1 LEQIPRN
8 AARDDGVTQEVPL
21 MKLHYTAVLPLI
33 AAAGLLAGCAGT
45 AKTASRTTQSATGA
59 RSGFTTSAPSGSDA
73 SGGAASLNGLG
84 SGPMSPQ
91 QVVKLVTPSIVRVQ
105 ASGGS
110 HSGIF
115 GRSEQSQGT
124 GTGVIIDGQGHI
136 LTNNHVVTLESSST
150 ASDIQVAL
158 SDGRTLPAKVVGRD
172 PNTDLAV
179 IQIDAKDVTPA
190 KFAPVGSVEV
200 GEPVLAIGYALNLQ
214 GTPTVTSGVVSAL
227 DRVIPETTTS
237 ISGAIQ
243 TDAPINPGNSG
254 GPLLDLSGEVVGI
267 NTAGQTG
274 TQGIF
279 FAISS
284 DVTQPV
290 VKDLISKGK
299 IDRGFIGIA
308 THSTTPDEAQSQKL
322 PVSTGVSIDTVQPGT
337 PADKAGLRA
346 GDIIVKLGNQ
356 DIHNTGD
363 LQQALISTPPGTK
376 VTVTYYHSNDKKTAD
391 ITLATRPDNVG

>member
-1 LEQIPRN
+1 MRLRYTI
-8 AARDDGVTQEVPL
+8 VMPL
-21 MKLHYTAVLPLI
+21 
-33 AAAGLLAGCAGT
+33 AAAASLLAGCAR
-45 AKTASRTTQSATGA
+45 AQKTVSRTLSPASDA
-59 RSGFTTSAPSGSDA
+59 RSGGTTSAAAPNNSSGV
-73 SGGAASLNGLG
+73 GASLNGLG

-91 QVVKLVTPSIVRVQ
+91 QVVKAVTPSIVRVQ

-110 HSGIF
+110 RTGIF
-115 GRSEQSQGT
+115 GRTEESQGT
-124 GTGVIIDGQGHI
+124 GTGVIIDSQGHI
-136 LTNNHVVTLESSST
+136 VTNNHVVTLESSN
-150 ASDIQVAL
+150 AAADIQVTL
-158 SDGRTLPAKVVGRD
+158 SDGQTLPAKIVGRD
-172 PNTDLAV
+172 PNSDLAV
-179 IQIDAKDVTPA
+179 IQADVKDAVPA
-190 KFAPVGSVEV
+190 KFAPTGSVEV

-284 DVTQPV
+284 DVSQPV
-290 VKDLISKGK
+290 VKDLISSGK
-299 IDRGFIGIA
+299 INRGFIGIA

-322 PVSTGVSIDTVQPGT
+322 PVSSGVSIDTVQPGT

-363 LQQALISTPPGTK
+363 LQQALIDTPPGTK
-376 VTVTYYHSNDKKTAD
+376 VTITYYHANEKKTAD
-391 ITLATRPDNVG
+391 VTLVARPDNVG

>member
-1 LEQIPRN
+1 
-8 AARDDGVTQEVPL
+8 
-21 MKLHYTAVLPLI
+21 M
-33 AAAGLLAGCAGT
+33 
-45 AKTASRTTQSATGA
+45 SALT
-59 RSGFTTSAPSGSDA
+59 
-73 SGGAASLNGLG
+73 

-91 QVVKLVTPSIVRVQ
+91 QVVKLVTPSVVRVQ
-105 ASGGS
+105 VTGESRGG
-110 HSGIF
+110 GFF
-115 GRSEQSQGT
+115 GQSTQDNGT
-124 GTGVIIDGQGHI
+124 GTGVIVDDQGHI
-136 LTNNHVVTLESSST
+136 VTNNHVVTLESST
-150 ASDIQVAL
+150 VASNIKVTL
-158 SDGRTLPAKVVGRD
+158 SDGRTLSAKVVGRD

-179 IQIDAKDVTPA
+179 IQVDGQNLTPA
-190 KFAPVGSVEV
+190 KFAPAGGEEV

-254 GPLLDLSGEVVGI
+254 GPLLDLSGQVVGI
-267 NTAGQTG
+267 NTAGQGG

-284 DVTQPV
+284 DVAQPV
-290 VKDLISKGK
+290 IKDLISNGK

-308 THSTTPDEAQSQKL
+308 TDTVTPDAVQSQKL
-322 PVSTGVSIDTVQPGT
+322 PVDSGVNIDTVQPGT

-363 LQQALISTPPGTK
+363 LQQALIDTPPGTK
-376 VTVTYYHSNDKKTAD
+376 VTITYYRGNDKKTAD
-391 ITLATRPDNVG
+391 VTLTTRPDNS

>member
-1 LEQIPRN
+1 
-8 AARDDGVTQEVPL
+8 
-21 MKLHYTAVLPLI
+21 MKLYYTIGLPLLVT
-33 AAAGLLAGCAGT
+33 AALMAGCAGT
-45 AKTASRTTQSATGA
+45 QKTASRTSAPTETRSSATTVSPAGGEA
-59 RSGFTTSAPSGSDA
+59 SA
-73 SGGAASLNGLG
+73 GAASLNGLG

-91 QVVKLVTPSIVRVQ
+91 QVVKAVTPSVVRVQ
-105 ASGGS
+105 ASGS
-110 HSGIF
+110 SRSSGIF
-115 GRSEQSQGT
+115 GRGEQSQGT
-124 GTGVIIDGQGHI
+124 GTGVIIDDQGHI
-136 LTNNHVVTLESSST
+136 VTNNHVVTLDSSTT
-150 ASDIQVAL
+150 ASDIQVIL
-158 SDGRTLPAKVVGRD
+158 SDGRTLSAKIVGRD

-179 IQIDAKDVTPA
+179 IQVDAKDLTPA
-190 KFAPVGSVEV
+190 KFAPTGSIEV

-254 GPLLDLSGEVVGI
+254 GPLLDLSGQVVGI

-279 FAISS
+279 FAISA

-290 VKDLISKGK
+290 TKDLIANGK
-299 IDRGFIGIA
+299 INRGFIGIA
-308 THSTTPDEAQSQKL
+308 THTTTPDEAQSQKL
-322 PVSTGVSIDTVQPGT
+322 PVASGVSIDTVQPGT

-356 DIHNTGD
+356 DVHNTGD
-363 LQQALISTPPGTK
+363 LQQSLIDTPPGTK
-376 VTVTYYHSNDKKTAD
+376 ITITYYHGNDKKTAD
-391 ITLATRPDNVG
+391 ITLASRPDNVG

>member
-1 LEQIPRN
+1 
-8 AARDDGVTQEVPL
+8 
-21 MKLHYTAVLPLI
+21 MKLHYTAGLPLVVT
-33 AAAGLLAGCAGT
+33 AVLLAGCAST
-45 AKTASRTTQSATGA
+45 QKTASRTSGPATTG
-59 RSGFTTSAPSGSDA
+59 SNVTNVAPAGGDS
-73 SGGAASLNGLG
+73 SGGAGILNGLG

-91 QVVKLVTPSIVRVQ
+91 QVVKAVTPSIVRVQ
-105 ASGGS
+105 ASGSS
-110 HSGIF
+110 HTSGIF
-115 GRSEQSQGT
+115 GRGEQSQGT

-136 LTNNHVVTLESSST
+136 VTNNHVVTLDSSTT
-150 ASDIQVAL
+150 ASDIQVIL
-158 SDGRTLPAKVVGRD
+158 SDGRSLSAKIVGRD

-179 IQIDAKDVTPA
+179 IQVDAKDVTPA
-190 KFAPVGSVEV
+190 KFAPSGSVEV

-254 GPLLDLSGEVVGI
+254 GPLLDLSGQVVGI

-279 FAISS
+279 FAISA

-290 VKDLISKGK
+290 AKDLIANGK
-299 IDRGFIGIA
+299 INRGFIGIA
-308 THSTTPDEAQSQKL
+308 THTTTVDEAQSQKL
-322 PVSTGVSIDTVQPGT
+322 PVSNGVSIDTVQPGT

-363 LQQALISTPPGTK
+363 LQQSLIDTPPGTK
-376 VTVTYYHSNDKKTAD
+376 VTITYYHGNDKKTAD
-391 ITLATRPDNVG
+391 VTLAARPDNVG